1 MKLDFGE
8 TTLRI
13 NISFA
18 AAVTL
23 TLIIDESGFCAAAL
37 FCCVVHEFGHIICLL
52 ILGEKPR
59 LIELSFYGI
68 RLERKND
75 CLKSIENIA
84 VYASGPLAN
93 FILSA
98 AFIALSS
105 TETSV
110 NAAVTSLCVGLFNML
125 PCMPLDGGN
134 LLNLALLRFIDEE
147 ECRRIRFCVSL
158 VVLLPMLIIGFL
170 LLIRNGN
177 ITLIAVSVYL
187 TVMTFLDNKGRFF

>member
-1 MKLDFGE
+1 MKLNLGE
-8 TTLRI
+8 TILRI

-37 FCCVVHEFGHIICLL
+37 FCCVVHEMGHIICLL
-52 ILGEKPR
+52 ILGEKPKM
-59 LIELSFYGI
+59 IELSFYGV

-75 CLKSIENIA
+75 CLKNNENIA
-84 VYASGPLAN
+84 VYASGPAAN

-98 AFIALSS
+98 AFFAVSS
-105 TETSV
+105 TEIAK

-125 PCMPLDGGN
+125 PCVPLDGGN
-134 LLNLALLRFIDEE
+134 LLNLALFRFTDEE
-147 ECRRIRFCVSL
+147 NCRKICFYVSL

-170 LLIRNGN
+170 LLIKNGN
-177 ITLIAVSVYL
+177 LTLLAVSAYL
-187 TVMTFLDNKGRFF
+187 TVMTFLNNKGRFF

>member
-37 FCCVVHEFGHIICLL
+37 FCCVVHELGHIICLL
-52 ILGEKPR
+52 IFGEKPR

-75 CLKSIENIA
+75 CLKNIENIA

-93 FILSA
+93 FVLSA
-98 AFIALSS
+98 AFFAASS
-105 TETSV
+105 TEIAR
-110 NAAVTSLCVGLFNML
+110 NAAATSLCVGLFNML
-125 PCMPLDGGN
+125 PCVPLDGGN
-134 LLNLALLRFIDEE
+134 LLNLALLRFVDDE
-147 ECRRIRFCVSL
+147 ECRKICLGVSL
-158 VVLLPMLIIGFL
+158 VVILPLMITGFL
-170 LLIRNGN
+170 LLIKNGN
-177 ITLIAVSVYL
+177 VTLIAVSVYL
-187 TVMTFLDNKGRFF
+187 TVMTFLDNRGRFF